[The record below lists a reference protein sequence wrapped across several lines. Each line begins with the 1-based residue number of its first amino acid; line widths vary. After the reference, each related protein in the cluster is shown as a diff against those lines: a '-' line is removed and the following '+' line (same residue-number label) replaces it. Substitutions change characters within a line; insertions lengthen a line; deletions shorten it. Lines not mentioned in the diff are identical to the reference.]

1 MGLLAYLVLLAQ
13 KESEDFL
20 VDLENQDLRELPA

>member
-1 MGLLAYLVLLAQ
+1 MDLLVYLDLLVQ

-20 VDLENQDLRELPA
+20 VDLENQDLKELPA

>member
-1 MGLLAYLVLLAQ
+1 LDLPVYLVLLAQ

-20 VDLENQDLRELPA
+20 VDLENQDLRGLLA

>member
-1 MGLLAYLVLLAQ
+1 MDLLVYLVLLVQ

-20 VDLENQDLRELPA
+20 VDLENQDLREPQA

>member
-1 MGLLAYLVLLAQ
+1 MDLLVYLDLLVQ

>member
-1 MGLLAYLVLLAQ
+1 LDLLVYLDLLVQ

-20 VDLENQDLRELPA
+20 VDLENQDLKELPA

>member
-1 MGLLAYLVLLAQ
+1 LDLLVYLVLLAQ

-20 VDLENQDLRELPA
+20 VDLENQDLREPLA